1 MILYWIIN
9 PQRIDIQY
17 IHVHVYLNILI
28 TRGSSSWSRK
38 TSFTMA
44 TWNKQEVTAS

>member
-1 MILYWIIN
+1 MIFYWIIN

-28 TRGSSSWSRK
+28 TRGSWSRK
-38 TSFTMA
+38 TSLTMA
-44 TWNKQEVTAS
+44 TWNTQEVTAS